1 VFPTYSSAVLG
12 LYTSKKTQSSVSLF
26 SGCEPRVALFA
37 SWSVWSFN
45 ASLDSL
51 DSNKTVALTVEAC
64 DTHNKAGQKRV
75 KLMSSQDVVTIKDK
89 ELGTK

>member
-45 ASLDSL
+45 ASLDST
-51 DSNKTVALTVEAC
+51 KTVALTVEAC